1 MGLFFLVLCFTADHA
16 YAKIARLITFLR
28 VIMEKELRQNKMG
41 VKPVGRLLFGMS
53 LPMVISMLVQALYNV
68 VDSVFVARITDEAL
82 RQYGHESLF
91 KFIKYLFVHEVGS
104 GTGATNDALTAV
116 GLAYPI
122 QMLMIAVAVGTA
134 VGMNSLISRR
144 LGERRFD
151 EANRAAANGLFLEFV
166 SAIAF
171 IILSFTIVTPFLKL
185 FHPSETVLEYGRSYL
200 VICMAFGMGLFI
212 HLGLDRIL
220 QSMGKTNL
228 TMIGQL
234 AGAITNIILD
244 PLFIFGYCGF
254 PELGVAGAAVATV
267 IGQWV
272 SMFICMLLVF
282 CGRHEVK
289 VSFKKFRPEKGSVK
303 EIYRVGAP
311 SIVMQGIGSIMNTG
325 MNFILARM
333 FTDQIGVAVMN
344 VYYKMQSI
352 IFMPMFGITNASMS
366 ILAYNFG
373 ARNKKRLMRTWILT
387 VIVCIVIMTLGFVC
401 FQLFPAQIVSVFDS
415 DGTLTGASVRAFRII
430 SIHFPIA
437 AVCIAAGTLFQATGR
452 GMYSMIVS
460 LMRQLFALLPAA
472 AILAAVTRNVNAVW
486 YAFLI
491 AEVMSLMV
499 STICFIR
506 LYKNDI
512 KPLDN
517 NA

>member
-1 MGLFFLVLCFTADHA
+1 
-16 YAKIARLITFLR
+16 
-28 VIMEKELRQNKMG
+28 MEKELRQNKMG

-68 VDSVFVARITDEAL
+68 VDSVFVARITDAAL
-82 RQYGHESLF
+82 RESGHESMF
-91 KFIKYLFVHEVGS
+91 KFIKYLFVHEVGDGS
-104 GTGATNDALTAV
+104 AGATNDALTAV
-116 GLAYPI
+116 DLAYPI

-151 EANRAAANGLFLEFV
+151 EANRAASNGLFLEFISSV
-166 SAIAF
+166 LF
-171 IILSFTIVTPFLKL
+171 IILAFVIVTPFLKL

-200 VICMAFGMGLFI
+200 TICMALSMGLFM

-234 AGAITNIILD
+234 AGAITNIVLD

-254 PELGVAGAAVATV
+254 PELGVAGAALATV

-272 SMFICMLLVF
+272 SMFICILLVF
-282 CGRHEVK
+282 CGKHEVK
-289 VSFKKFRPEKGSVK
+289 VSFKGFRPERESIR

-373 ARNKKRLMRTWILT
+373 AKNKKRLMHAWRLT
-387 VIVCIVIMTLGFVC
+387 VIVCIVVMTIGFIC
-401 FQLFPAQIVSVFDS
+401 FQLFPAQIVSIFDS
-415 DGTLTGASVRAFRII
+415 DGTLTGASIKAFKTI

-452 GMYSMIVS
+452 GFYSMIVS

-472 AILAAVTRNVNAVW
+472 AILAAVTHEVDAVW
-486 YAFLI
+486 YAFII
-491 AEVMSLMV
+491 AEFMSLTV
-499 STICFIR
+499 STICFIK

-512 KPLDN
+512 KPLEN

>member
-1 MGLFFLVLCFTADHA
+1 
-16 YAKIARLITFLR
+16 
-28 VIMEKELRQNKMG
+28 MENANELRGRNKMG
-41 VKPVGRLLFGMS
+41 YMPIGRLLFGMS

-68 VDSVFVARITDEAL
+68 VDSVFVARITDETL
-82 RQYGHESLF
+82 RQAGHESIF

-104 GTGATNDALTAV
+104 GAAEATNDALTAV

-122 QMLMIAVAVGTA
+122 QMLMFAVAIGTA

-151 EANRAAANGLFLEFV
+151 EANRAASNGLFLEAV
-166 SAIAF
+166 SSLVF
-171 IILSFTIVTPFLKL
+171 IILSFIIVTPFLKL
-185 FHPSETVLEYGRSYL
+185 FHPTAQVLSYGRSYL
-200 VICMAFGMGLFI
+200 GICMGFSFGVFI

-220 QSMGKTNL
+220 QGMGKTNL

-254 PELGVAGAAVATV
+254 PELGVAGAAIATV

-272 SMFICMLLVF
+272 SMVICMLLVF
-282 CGRHEVK
+282 CGKHEVT
-289 VSFKKFRPEKGSVK
+289 VSFKKFRPEGESIK
-303 EIYRVGAP
+303 EIYRVGGP
-311 SIVMQGIGSIMNTG
+311 SIVMQGIGSVMNTG
-325 MNFILARM
+325 MNFILARA
-333 FTDQIGVAVMN
+333 FIDQIGVAVMN

-352 IFMPMFGITNASMS
+352 IFMPMFGITNASRS

-373 ARNKKRLMRTWILT
+373 AKDKKRLMHAWRLT
-387 VIVCIVIMTLGFVC
+387 VIVCIVIMSIGLVL
-401 FQLFPAQIVSVFDS
+401 FQLYPDKIVSIFDS
-415 DGTLTGASVRAFRII
+415 DGTLTGASVKAFKII

-437 AVCIAAGTLFQATGR
+437 AVAIAMGTLFQATGR
-452 GMYSMIVS
+452 GFYSMIVS
-460 LMRQLFALLPAA
+460 LLRQLFALLPAA
-472 AILAAVTRNVNAVW
+472 ALLALLTHKINAVW
-486 YAFLI
+486 WAFII
-491 AEVMSLMV
+491 AEVVSLIV
-499 STICFIR
+499 STIFFIR

-512 KPLDN
+512 KPLEN